1 MIQTLVRDISKLVT
15 LCNCIDQLYRFFF
28 LQDEDEERHEW
39 TRSRRQWRRN
49 FDPAPRRIDSCYLLR
64 RNPGPLAV
72 GAQRSDRSQHTLAA
86 L

>member
-1 MIQTLVRDISKLVT
+1 MCLGNTSEELVRNIGIAVQIV
-15 LCNCIDQLYRFFF
+15 IDRIFFS
-28 LQDEDEERHEW
+28 LQDVEERHEW
-39 TRSRRQWRRN
+39 TRSRRQRRRSVS
-49 FDPAPRRIDSCYLLR
+49 PAPRRIDSCYLLR